1 MSWGGQGRA
10 VPVSRVLLFFFD
22 APKVTIPPYMIR
34 KSKVRSG
41 HVGHRG
47 RNEEQR
53 QLDHF
58 FLGSFFLPPLSL
70 VRQAFRGFIKKE
82 VAMLFDFGKLFD
94 FGGC

>member
-1 MSWGGQGRA
+1 M
-10 VPVSRVLLFFFD
+10 SRVLLFFFD

-70 VRQAFRGFIKKE
+70 VRQAIRGFIKKE